1 MKIYLIGFMGCG
13 KSVLGKRLASK
24 LNMEFYDLDLK
35 IEEKYKMTVPS
46 IFSRF
51 DEKVFRKIESEMLQN
66 FSSSDGDFVM
76 SCGGGTPCFN
86 DNMTI
91 INSSGVSVYI
101 KLNAK
106 TLTDRLLKSKTNR
119 PLIKNIPPDQLLPRI
134 SELLEKREVFY
145 NQAKIVIDGINLKP
159 EDILVKLSET

>member
-1 MKIYLIGFMGCG
+1 MGCG

>member
-1 MKIYLIGFMGCG
+1 MGCG

-145 NQAKIVIDGINLKP
+145 NQAKIVIDGINLKH